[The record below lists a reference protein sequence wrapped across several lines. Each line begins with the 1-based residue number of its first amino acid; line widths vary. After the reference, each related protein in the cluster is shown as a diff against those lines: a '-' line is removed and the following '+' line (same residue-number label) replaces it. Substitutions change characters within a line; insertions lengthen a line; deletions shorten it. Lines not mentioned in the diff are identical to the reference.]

1 MESII
6 INAVEARALGVLV
19 EKEATTPEHYPLT
32 LTAVVNACNQIS
44 NRDPVVSFSETMVT
58 RALSGLREK
67 NLAGVFHGADSRVP
81 RYAHRL
87 QEAFAL
93 SRPEIAV
100 LCVLLLRG
108 PQTVGELRGRTGRMH
123 EFATLAEVEATLHAL
138 ATKKPQPLV
147 AKLPRQAGS
156 KESRFDHLL
165 EGDVPLPSAE
175 AARRLEAAPLAARL
189 AAKEPPPPAA
199 KLPQPAGLKESRL
212 AQPGEKAVSP
222 APAAVVPRAEP
233 VPAAA
238 RREDER
244 IARLEAETEALRRE
258 VAELKRQFAN
268 FRKRFE

>member
-6 INAVEARALGVLV
+6 ISAVEARALGALV
-19 EKEATTPEHYPLT
+19 EKEITTPEHYPLT
-32 LTAVVNACNQIS
+32 LNALVNACNQIT
-44 NRDPVVSFSETMVT
+44 NRDPVVSFSETMVM

-123 EFATLAEVEATLHAL
+123 EFTTLADVEATLHAL

-147 AKLPRQAGS
+147 AKLPRHAGL
-156 KESRFDHLL
+156 KESRFEHLL
-165 EGDVPLPSAE
+165 EGDVPLLSAE
-175 AARRLEAAPLAARL
+175 AARRLEPATVAVRL
-189 AAKEPPPPAA
+189 AAKEPQHPAT
-199 KLPQPAGLKESRL
+199 KLSHPTGFKESRFAHL
-212 AQPGEKAVSP
+212 GEKAVP
-222 APAAVVPRAEP
+222 HAPAEVVPRSEP
-233 VPAAA
+233 VPAAG

-244 IARLEAETEALRRE
+244 IARLEGETDALRRE
-258 VAELKRQFAN
+258 LAELKRQFAD

>member
-6 INAVEARALGVLV
+6 LNAVEVRALGALV
-19 EKEATTPEHYPLT
+19 EKEITTPEHYPLT
-32 LTAVVNACNQIS
+32 LNALVNACNQIS
-44 NRDPVVSFSETMVT
+44 NRDPVLSFSEAMVT

-67 NLAGVFHGADSRVP
+67 SLAGVFHGADSRVP
-81 RYAHRL
+81 KYAHRL

-93 SRPEIAV
+93 SGPETAV

-108 PQTVGELRGRTGRMH
+108 PQTVGELRGRTGRMY
-123 EFATLAEVEATLHAL
+123 EFATLAEVESTLHTL

-147 AKLPRQAGS
+147 AKLPRQAGF
-156 KESRFDHLL
+156 KESRFEHLL

-175 AARRLEAAPLAARL
+175 AARRLEAAEAAARL
-189 AAKEPPPPAA
+189 AAKEPPSPAT
-199 KLPQPAGLKESRL
+199 KLPQPTGLKESRL
-212 AQPGEKAVSP
+212 APPGEKAVP
-222 APAAVVPRAEP
+222 RAPAEVVPRAEP
-233 VPAAA
+233 VPAAV

-258 VAELKRQFAN
+258 IAELKRQFAN